1 MMATMMMV
9 MVIIMLLVMVN
20 DDVDGVL
27 HLVVVMVLVGRA
39 EANDGQGQDNLEVKP
54 SLVNIMF

>member
-1 MMATMMMV
+1 MMV

-39 EANDGQGQDNLEVKP
+39 EANDGQGQDNLEVTP

>member
-1 MMATMMMV
+1 MMATMMMA
-9 MVIIMLLVMVN
+9 MVIIMLLMMVN

-27 HLVVVMVLVGRA
+27 HLVVVMVPVGRA
-39 EANDGQGQDNLEVKP
+39 EANDGQDQDNLKVIS

>member
-1 MMATMMMV
+1 MMMATMMMA
-9 MVIIMLLVMVN
+9 MVIMMVN

-39 EANDGQGQDNLEVKP
+39 EANDGQGQDNLEVTP

>member
-1 MMATMMMV
+1 MMMA
-9 MVIIMLLVMVN
+9 MVIIMLLKMVN

-39 EANDGQGQDNLEVKP
+39 EANDGQGQDNLEVTP
-54 SLVNIMF
+54 SLVKHDVLNR

>member
-1 MMATMMMV
+1 MMMA
-9 MVIIMLLVMVN
+9 MVIMMVN

-39 EANDGQGQDNLEVKP
+39 EANDGQGQDNLEVTP